1 VFFRSAR
8 VGASEIH
15 PEERIRV
22 LTGAMFGRVVL
33 IVRRAD
39 GNLTW
44 CPQLVG
50 EWSGVDCGLYG
61 SPETA
66 EAESSGN
73 SR

>member
-1 VFFRSAR
+1 M
-8 VGASEIH
+8 

-50 EWSGVDCGLYG
+50 EWSGVD
-61 SPETA
+61 
-66 EAESSGN
+66 
-73 SR
+73 